1 LLRRSVARAPSAHR
15 REAPRQ
21 DNPPIEPVNKSDHSE
36 GRPPVDTFLAPR
48 VLRFSRTSASPPHPL
63 LLYPG
68 GGTTDGVELAGDL
81 PVPHPSTPPVF
92 GLGLRTPI
100 PPRLLLY
107 PGGGTTDGVELAGDL
122 PVPHPSTPPVF
133 GLGLRTPIP
142 PRLERPERTVPQA
155 CWSEPSKVCSAI
167 SALTGKRPPSPHRGN
182 SPEGS
187 RRFPCKYIS
196 GLTAVSIATRPAL

>member
-1 LLRRSVARAPSAHR
+1 MGTFARKTAGGRTPCAPTLTLSPSLLRRSVARAPSAHR
-15 REAPRQ
+15 RKALRQ

-48 VLRFSRTSASPPHPL
+48 VLRFSRTSASPPHP
-63 LLYPG
+63 
-68 GGTTDGVELAGDL
+68 
-81 PVPHPSTPPVF
+81 
-92 GLGLRTPI
+92 
-100 PPRLLLY
+100 LLLY

>member
-48 VLRFSRTSASPPHPL
+48 VLRFSRTSASPPHP
-63 LLYPG
+63 
-68 GGTTDGVELAGDL
+68 
-81 PVPHPSTPPVF
+81 
-92 GLGLRTPI
+92 
-100 PPRLLLY
+100 LLLY